1 MGSCCTIN
9 RESNFEFKNNFEN
22 IETESNSHLVTSLA
36 KSELKLEPTL
46 YEISDEDIELSK
58 IINKLKYL
66 YKDKIKVFTEIELIN
81 LAIYSRDNNENNN
94 FLIFDMRISS
104 EQKENYLKKIKHI
117 NYTFDQIRNIK
128 KINKFE
134 KLQNFIDNKDIII
147 ITAKKYLSPQ
157 YKKEK
162 NDDNDYTIEICNLL
176 YLINDNINFK
186 LLNSCLDRPEE
197 KKDKFVDY
205 LSLYYS
211 SKFLPYILF
220 TYKHLTTLY
229 KEGYFF
235 LNFSNEQIFYIEN
248 YIKVL
253 ENIHYSELKDK
264 YMNRL
269 NEENVKYQFLN
280 DMNVTMIINIDN
292 ELKNSFEVKEY
303 QYQRQIF
310 KEIFLNK
317 IDLNKEKKKINEFIL
332 SIKKEIIK
340 GHSVYINVINY
351 ELNYLENENQENN
364 WIFIIV
370 FIILFI
376 TEVEYFEVIN
386 YLKEKMIFFDD
397 ANFGIDDNI
406 KKEEIIGL
414 IANYKNL

>member
-253 ENIHYSELKDK
+253 ENIHDSELKDK

-351 ELNYLENENQENN
+351 ELNYFENENQENN

>member
-9 RESNFEFKNNFEN
+9 HESNFEFKNNYESSD
-22 IETESNSHLVTSLA
+22 TEPNTNRITSLA
-36 KSELKLEPTL
+36 KSELKLEQIL
-46 YEISDEDIELSK
+46 YEISEEDIELSK

-66 YKDKIKVFTEIELIN
+66 YKEKIKVFTEIELIN
-81 LAIYSRDNNENNN
+81 LAIYSRDDNENNN

-128 KINKFE
+128 KIKKFE
-134 KLQNFIDNKDIII
+134 ILQNFIDNKDIII

-162 NDDNDYTIEICNLL
+162 NEDNDYTIEICNLL

-211 SKFLPYILF
+211 SNFLPYILF

-229 KEGYFF
+229 KEGYFY
-235 LNFSNEQIFYIEN
+235 LNFSKEQIFYIEN
-248 YIKVL
+248 YIKFL
-253 ENIHYSELKDK
+253 ENINDSELKDK
-264 YMNRL
+264 YINRL

-292 ELKNSFEVKEY
+292 ESKNDFEIKEY
-303 QYQRQIF
+303 QHQRQIY

-317 IDLNKEKKKINEFIL
+317 NDLNKEKKKINEFIS

-340 GHSVYINVINY
+340 GHSVYIDVINY

-370 FIILFI
+370 FLILFI

-386 YLKEKMIFFDD
+386 YLKEKMIYFDN
-397 ANFGIDDNI
+397 ANFAIDDNV
-406 KKEEIIGL
+406 KKEEIKEI
-414 IANYKNL
+414 IINYKNL